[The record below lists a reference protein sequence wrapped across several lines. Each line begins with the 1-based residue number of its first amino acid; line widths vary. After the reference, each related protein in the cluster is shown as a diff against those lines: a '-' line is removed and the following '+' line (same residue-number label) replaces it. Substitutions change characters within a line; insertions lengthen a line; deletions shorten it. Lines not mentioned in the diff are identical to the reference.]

1 MSASATS
8 SSNVQST
15 LEALEE
21 QNDKMRDDH
30 KVFMATLY
38 GMLARLSDQPE
49 GLLGARWA
57 ECLIGGHRTSETQ
70 DTASDD
76 KGQSRE
82 DHLSVQVAS

>member
-21 QNDKMRDDH
+21 QIDKMRDDH

-57 ECLIGGHRTSETQ
+57 ECLDWRPPHVGNARHCQR
-70 DTASDD
+70 
-76 KGQSRE
+76 
-82 DHLSVQVAS
+82 

>member
-1 MSASATS
+1 MR
-8 SSNVQST
+8 
-15 LEALEE
+15 
-21 QNDKMRDDH
+21 NDH
-30 KVFMATLY
+30 EVFMATLY

-70 DTASDD
+70 DTASND